1 MTSDSDILKVQS
13 SLGRKIKG
21 LPDSTFVDIENWPT
35 PDEGAFSDKDR
46 SQYLKRKL
54 AVKMYLSGC
63 SENLLREKYGIGR
76 CSALQQGRGYDIKVK
91 RLGDILATPRSID
104 C

>member
-76 CSALQQGRGYDIKVK
+76 CSALP
-91 RLGDILATPRSID
+91 PRAPPLPSE
-104 C
+104 